1 VEDDT
6 PKKTLS
12 VPEAGKRYFD
22 LGRNASYEAARRGEL
37 PTIKI
42 GRRLRVPI
50 VALERMLGEAGAN
63 KAGTTPLVSPQAV
76 GGRHQHYS
84 TSESNRDGESRRA
97 ARDDNSSVS
106 VGAAPGRAA
115 RLGRTPTESE
125 PQRRSP

>member
-42 GRRLRVPI
+42 GRRLRVSIP
-50 VALERMLGEAGAN
+50 ALERMLAEADTG
-63 KAGTTPLVSPQAV
+63 KVP
-76 GGRHQHYS
+76 
-84 TSESNRDGESRRA
+84 
-97 ARDDNSSVS
+97 
-106 VGAAPGRAA
+106 
-115 RLGRTPTESE
+115 
-125 PQRRSP
+125 